1 MPRVPI
7 NGIELDYQEYGEGE
21 AIVFAHGA
29 GGNLLSWWQQT
40 PYFSQNYR
48 CIVFSHR
55 GFGHSYDV
63 PDGPGMASYV
73 KDLEGLLDHLGIQS
87 AHLVAQSMGGR
98 TMLGFA
104 VANSDRTR
112 SLVLADTT
120 GGMGEPDVEKALDDW
135 RASQN
140 ATREIGFRA
149 LSEGFWTR
157 RPDMA
162 NLYLQISRT
171 NPPRQQVAGAM
182 SGGPRGAE
190 LSQLRTPT
198 LFIVGDEDDLTPPH
212 VIEMASSKIPGSEV
226 LRVPGAGHSVYF
238 ENPDVF
244 NFEVQRFIQQSA
256 ARGS

>member
-1 MPRVPI
+1 MLFEEKAMPRIPI
-7 NGIELDYQEYGEGE
+7 NGIEIDYQEYGEGE

-40 PYFSQNYR
+40 PYFAPNYW

-63 PDGPGMASYV
+63 PDGPGMASFV
-73 KDLEGLLDHLGIQS
+73 EDLEGLLDHLEIQS

-104 VANSDRTR
+104 VANSNRTR

-140 ATREIGFRA
+140 ATRE
-149 LSEGFWTR
+149 
-157 RPDMA
+157 
-162 NLYLQISRT
+162 
-171 NPPRQQVAGAM
+171 
-182 SGGPRGAE
+182 SG
-190 LSQLRTPT
+190 S
-198 LFIVGDEDDLTPPH
+198 F
-212 VIEMASSKIPGSEV
+212 S
-226 LRVPGAGHSVYF
+226 RVPHAVRNRRVSGF
-238 ENPDVF
+238 
-244 NFEVQRFIQQSA
+244 
-256 ARGS
+256 